1 MRPQDIPPR
10 IQYIRE
16 LFAPEDTL
24 LSAIGKQESSRLPI
38 HIGAEEGKLL
48 QWIIQ
53 LAQVRTIVEIGTLS
67 GYSTLWMARALPEGG
82 HLYSIEKEEERLAIA
97 RKHIAA
103 SDVADRITL
112 LHGDAHQILPE
123 LEDHAPFDMIFID
136 ADKISY
142 LDYLDW
148 AEKYVRKGGV
158 IIGDNSFLF
167 EAVYLEELPEGVRP
181 QTREVMREFNRRLA
195 EPEKY
200 CSIMLPTKEG
210 MTLAIKQ
217 F

>member
-1 MRPQDIPPR
+1 
-10 IQYIRE
+10 
-16 LFAPEDTL
+16 
-24 LSAIGKQESSRLPI
+24 
-38 HIGAEEGKLL
+38 
-48 QWIIQ
+48 
-53 LAQVRTIVEIGTLS
+53 
-67 GYSTLWMARALPEGG
+67 
-82 HLYSIEKEEERLAIA
+82 
-97 RKHIAA
+97 
-103 SDVADRITL
+103 
-112 LHGDAHQILPE
+112 
-123 LEDHAPFDMIFID
+123 MIFID